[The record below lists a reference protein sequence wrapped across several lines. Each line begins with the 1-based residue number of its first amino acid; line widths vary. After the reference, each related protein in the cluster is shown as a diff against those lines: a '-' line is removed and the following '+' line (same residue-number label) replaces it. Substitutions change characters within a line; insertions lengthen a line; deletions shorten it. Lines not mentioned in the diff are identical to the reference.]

1 MPRTTRKTRKKGP
14 GLAPTVDVALVNNL
28 PEQFN
33 NESEYIFKSQHH
45 HRSYIWAEP
54 EATIVKSE
62 QVTPVRKGAVPVA
75 RELPREHF
83 IDANEIYEEIR
94 DLKMIITSIA
104 QRMETLQFQFEK
116 TEIKV
121 NDFVVVTNGNYKG
134 QKGRIV
140 EVSDTGKSLWVMP
153 EDGSERFLK
162 RRGNLRKLI
171 VNRY

>member
-75 RELPREHF
+75 RELPQEHF

-94 DLKMIITSIA
+94 DLKMIIASSC
-104 QRMETLQFQFEK
+104 
-116 TEIKV
+116 
-121 NDFVVVTNGNYKG
+121 
-134 QKGRIV
+134 
-140 EVSDTGKSLWVMP
+140 SDSRAFSNTG
-153 EDGSERFLK
+153 
-162 RRGNLRKLI
+162 LRKLQPQ
-171 VNRY
+171 VCFYRLTFPSRRLLRKCLA